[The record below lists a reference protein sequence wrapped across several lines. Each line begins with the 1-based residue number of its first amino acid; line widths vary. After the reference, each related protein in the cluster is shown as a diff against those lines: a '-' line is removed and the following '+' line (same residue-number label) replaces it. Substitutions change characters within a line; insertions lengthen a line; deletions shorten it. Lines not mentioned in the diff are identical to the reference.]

1 MWRVAA
7 LFWVFIAPVA
17 AGALVLAA
25 MMTPGLQDQLGK
37 WIVGAALAG
46 FAVAIPIAWTIAKSF
61 ARQTA

>member
-25 MMTPGLQDQLGK
+25 MMAPALQDQLGK
-37 WIVGAALAG
+37 WIVVAAIAG
-46 FAVAIPIAWTIAKSF
+46 FAVAIPIAWTVAKSF
-61 ARQTA
+61 ASKTA